1 MKLVKLISLTVLLF
15 SGLQIWGQS
24 GQTTVTAAVGAE
36 APEKIDMASILVT
49 LDAQDASLPDVLAIL
64 AERSGLNIVTGPE
77 VEDQDKITLHLHN
90 VPADQAINLV
100 VRSVGLAYDI
110 VGNSILVGDPDVL
123 DQEVG
128 VNSYV
133 IGLQYADAEEV
144 ATMLDNFTD
153 NITVDVSGN
162 RLLVRTSPKVIAE
175 IEEAV
180 RQVDKPAPQITLEAR
195 IIEVNVDDQELMG
208 IDWSKL
214 NSLTT
219 IIAENDV
226 DQATGAPLVVAE
238 SSTNTGQVPDQMP
251 FQPIDLKDIG
261 HFSRQLSTF
270 DITLDYM
277 LRNHMAHM
285 LANSSVTTMN
295 NREAEI
301 KVIDLISYVFQA
313 GGNSQQITVKQEEVG
328 IILRITPKINS
339 DGFITTTV
347 VPEVSNIVDWKGP
360 NKDIPQ
366 IKKRTATTTIRVRDG
381 ESIIIAG
388 LLDRKKTRTVNKVPI
403 LGDLPLIG
411 LLFRSTHNEISQ
423 SNLVIEVTPHILRPE
438 GDFHP
443 IKPTV
448 IQRIEDEMLLQ
459 DILLGEGS

>member
-1 MKLVKLISLTVLLF
+1 MKLVRHISWFSVLLF
-15 SGLQIWGQS
+15 TGLLLWGQT
-24 GQTTVTAAVGAE
+24 GLIAAPAAVGVD
-36 APEKIDMASILVT
+36 APAKIDMSAIRVT

-64 AERSGLNIVTGPE
+64 AEKSGLNIVTGPE
-77 VEDQDKITLHLHN
+77 VEQQDKITLHLHD

-110 VGNSILVGDPDVL
+110 VGNSILVGDPKVL
-123 DQEVG
+123 KQEVG

-133 IGLQYADAEEV
+133 ITLQYADAEEV
-144 ATMLDNFTD
+144 AKMLADFTES
-153 NITVDVSGN
+153 ITVDVSGN
-162 RLLVRTSPKVIAE
+162 RLIVRTSPKVIAE
-175 IEEAV
+175 IEAAV
-180 RQVDKPAPQITLEAR
+180 KQVDRPAPQITLEAR
-195 IIEVNVDDQELMG
+195 IIEVNINDEQLLG

-226 DQATGAPLVVAE
+226 GPGGEPVVVGEA
-238 SSTNTGQVPDQMP
+238 STNTGQLPDQMP
-251 FQPIDLKDIG
+251 FQPIDIKDMG

-270 DITLDYM
+270 DITLNYM

-313 GGNSQQITVKQEEVG
+313 GGNTQQITVKQEEVG
-328 IILRITPKINS
+328 VILRITPKINS
-339 DGFITTTV
+339 DGFITTTII
-347 VPEVSNIVDWKGP
+347 PEVSNIVDWKGP

-388 LLDRKKTRTVNKVPI
+388 LLDRKKTKVLNKVPI

-411 LLFRSTHNEISQ
+411 LLFRSTEDQISQ
-423 SNLVIEVTPHILRPE
+423 SDLVIEVTPHILRPE

-459 DILLGEGS
+459 DILQGEGS

>member
-1 MKLVKLISLTVLLF
+1 MKLVRHLSWFSFLLCVGLLG
-15 SGLQIWGQS
+15 SGLAGVI
-24 GQTTVTAAVGAE
+24 VAETATDPI
-36 APEKIDMASILVT
+36 APEKIDMSAVRVT

-64 AERSGLNIVTGPE
+64 AEKSGLNIVTGPE
-77 VEDQDKITLHLHN
+77 VEDQDKITLHLRD

-110 VGNSILVGDPDVL
+110 VGTSILVGDPKVL
-123 DQEVG
+123 KQEVG

-133 IGLQYADAEEV
+133 INLQYADAEEV
-144 ATMLDNFTD
+144 SKMLEDFTK

-175 IEEAV
+175 IEEAIL
-180 RQVDKPAPQITLEAR
+180 QVDKPAPQITLEAR
-195 IIEVNVDDQELMG
+195 IVEVDVNDEEILG

-226 DQATGAPLVVAE
+226 GPSGEPVVVAE
-238 SSTNTGQVPDQMP
+238 ASTNTGQLPDQMP
-251 FQPIDLKDIG
+251 FQPIDIKDIG

-270 DITLDYM
+270 DITLNYL
-277 LRNHMAHM
+277 LRNHRAHM

-301 KVIDLISYVFQA
+301 KVIDLVSYVFQA
-313 GGNSQQITVKQEEVG
+313 GGQTQQITVKQEEVG
-328 IILRITPKINS
+328 VILRITPKINS
-339 DGFITTTV
+339 DGYITTTI

-366 IKKRTATTTIRVRDG
+366 IKKRTATTTIRVKDG

-388 LLDRKKTRTVNKVPI
+388 LLDRKKTKVLNKVPI
-403 LGDLPLIG
+403 LGDIPLIG
-411 LLFRSTHNEISQ
+411 LLFRSTEDQISQ
-423 SNLVIEVTPHILRPE
+423 SDLVIEVTPHILKPE

-443 IKPTV
+443 IKPPV
-448 IQRIEDEMLLQ
+448 IQKIEDEMLLQ
-459 DILLGEGS
+459 DILRGEGS